1 MVKYNVDFQKCTSTL
16 LCDAQNKAVS
26 FDIAYHPNG
35 KLYIISDSGR
45 LNEVNTLNGAI
56 TRIHDFS
63 GQTYTSLVTDANGKF
78 YATGRSGLLFT
89 YDIQNDI
96 EVYLGNIGY
105 SAAGDLTFYNGN
117 LYMAAM
123 KNKLVQI
130 DINNPANSFVI
141 MDINTSHSV
150 FGIFSYGNKCEEID
164 PYLVAQN
171 EIYKIDFI
179 KKSLTFICKLDFD
192 VAGGASTYEFY
203 GSNPI
208 EIQSI
213 SVKNPICTNDN
224 GSININS
231 NGGIGKLQY
240 SIDGNQFSDK
250 NEFLGLPSGKYTIYV
265 KDQNGC
271 YISESIELVLEKNI
285 QINVLGQTNASC
297 DHNNGTLSVSASGG
311 KLTIEQTG
319 APKISSLA
327 INDASCNIGNGSI
340 FISGIGGNGVIQY
353 SLDGINF
360 QLLGNFTNLLSGNY
374 EVTIKDESEC
384 RYSQNI
390 TIQERGQPQILS
402 LIQKDAYC
410 DLNNGIVNVVGT
422 NGEGDLK
429 YSLDGISFFQYGL
442 FGSLSPGPYT
452 VYIRDTNN
460 CTFKKDLFISQM
472 GKPKIVNMQVLHPTC
487 DQNNGIIN
495 VEVNGGIG
503 PLFYSL
509 NNMDFQSSNVFSN
522 LEPGKYELI
531 IQDSTKCRINQE
543 FILAKGSNL
552 KITNIIVESEKCD
565 NSNGTIRLMT
575 NGGTGNFR
583 YSLNQIFTEST
594 NYFTN
599 LKKGEYNISVIDSL
613 NCIADTTISITNNC
627 DIFLPNVFSPN
638 GDGVNDYFSI
648 YNSYGAESIIL
659 LFSVFDRWGNLVFER
674 KNLLI
679 DKIDF
684 HLWDGTSNGIELV
697 PGVYVYNIEILNSNN
712 NIIRNGGE
720 ITILK

>member
-1 MVKYNVDFQKCTSTL
+1 MKGLFSFYFLFILNQALSQEIFACKVNGEIYNVDFQKCTSTL

-311 KLTIEQTG
+311 SGILRYSLDDQNYKSIGNFDSLSSGMYTIFVKDEVGCLASIKLTIEQTG

-327 INDASCNIGNGSI
+327 INDEMDQFSFLESVEMVLFNI
-340 FISGIGGNGVIQY
+340 
-353 SLDGINF
+353 
-360 QLLGNFTNLLSGNY
+360 
-374 EVTIKDESEC
+374 
-384 RYSQNI
+384 
-390 TIQERGQPQILS
+390 
-402 LIQKDAYC
+402 
-410 DLNNGIVNVVGT
+410 
-422 NGEGDLK
+422 
-429 YSLDGISFFQYGL
+429 
-442 FGSLSPGPYT
+442 
-452 VYIRDTNN
+452 
-460 CTFKKDLFISQM
+460 
-472 GKPKIVNMQVLHPTC
+472 H
-487 DQNNGIIN
+487 
-495 VEVNGGIG
+495 
-503 PLFYSL
+503 
-509 NNMDFQSSNVFSN
+509 
-522 LEPGKYELI
+522 
-531 IQDSTKCRINQE
+531 
-543 FILAKGSNL
+543 
-552 KITNIIVESEKCD
+552 
-565 NSNGTIRLMT
+565 
-575 NGGTGNFR
+575 
-583 YSLNQIFTEST
+583 
-594 NYFTN
+594 
-599 LKKGEYNISVIDSL
+599 
-613 NCIADTTISITNNC
+613 
-627 DIFLPNVFSPN
+627 
-638 GDGVNDYFSI
+638 
-648 YNSYGAESIIL
+648 
-659 LFSVFDRWGNLVFER
+659 
-674 KNLLI
+674 
-679 DKIDF
+679 
-684 HLWDGTSNGIELV
+684 
-697 PGVYVYNIEILNSNN
+697 
-712 NIIRNGGE
+712 
-720 ITILK
+720 